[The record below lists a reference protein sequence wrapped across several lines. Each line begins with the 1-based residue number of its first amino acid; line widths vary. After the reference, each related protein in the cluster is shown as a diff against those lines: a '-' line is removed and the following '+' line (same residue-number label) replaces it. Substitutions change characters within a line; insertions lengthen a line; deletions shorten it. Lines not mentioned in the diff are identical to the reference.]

1 MVSEVKCF
9 CDFNLEFCLASSSNT
24 SQKHQNKGK
33 IMFQFYSIEV
43 NREYVVDSELVSDFG
58 YHWCF
63 LKEKG
68 FLKTLGNEYYAQK
81 DKRKCP
87 VSTQMLSVC
96 GSLYLLVAYLLL
108 PWDHTS
114 GRRELTTPSC
124 QSWTF
129 QVCVGATS
137 MNATSTYSFDF
148 DFQSRNSQFYF
159 FFNFFNSLVT
169 K

>member
-68 FLKTLGNEYYAQK
+68 FLKPLGNEYYAQK

-87 VSTQMLSVC
+87 VSTQMLPVW
-96 GSLYLLVAYLLL
+96 GSLACSLSPSALGSYFRQERTDHTFLPVLDILGVCRGHQHGCYKYLLI
-108 PWDHTS
+108 
-114 GRRELTTPSC
+114 
-124 QSWTF
+124 
-129 QVCVGATS
+129 
-137 MNATSTYSFDF
+137 
-148 DFQSRNSQFYF
+148 
-159 FFNFFNSLVT
+159 
-169 K
+169 